1 MCELLEDR
9 AGNVLEEALE
19 LVEVVSFAVLVLV
32 CCCTCVVGHRAS
44 MRTKRQIGLD
54 LAHTERPREI
64 EAMMPNATE
73 LPEGEQQRYLPT
85 DLYVHTLVRM
95 RADFDAAAAGGSGS
109 IDAMQAAAI
118 VAQLRGQVITPDE
131 LQRQADTLRTTLDPN
146 VRIDFDEF
154 RIRFARPYQTAAE
167 RQVLEAYY
175 RAIRTQWVLLGMFS
189 GSALAIWG
197 FSMMIRRTRTRNGPD
212 DFLRG
217 NVCALLAVGAIWV
230 VIVLLFAAIGRRRA
244 QRSAMHQ
251 THDAVAE
258 AYEMA
263 KIAWIIPGV
272 TFGGISLWFFEK
284 VFDGSPAGIMLGWL
298 TWIALSALL
307 RLCWMRCSI
316 FGRRNAT
323 AGRIGAWLMVYV
335 LATCFVAVAV
345 GASDDAS
352 RGVWILCLI
361 WMFSSLVIPGICR
374 SLCPAIV
381 VGRESADDTSTC
393 SRANIFFAL
402 FHLVVVCVAASVGA
416 FWDF

>member
-1 MCELLEDR
+1 MCGTPCGSREHR
-9 AGNVLEEALE
+9 SSGAGATT
-19 LVEVVSFAVLVLV
+19 VSIGILLVLLARRLSHRAYGPYALCDTLFNV
-32 CCCTCVVGHRAS
+32 SRRLILRAYCVVK
-44 MRTKRQIGLD
+44 M
-54 LAHTERPREI
+54 I
-64 EAMMPNATE
+64 E
-73 LPEGEQQRYLPT
+73 
-85 DLYVHTLVRM
+85 D
-95 RADFDAAAAGGSGS
+95 
-109 IDAMQAAAI
+109 
-118 VAQLRGQVITPDE
+118 
-131 LQRQADTLRTTLDPN
+131 
-146 VRIDFDEF
+146 
-154 RIRFARPYQTAAE
+154 
-167 RQVLEAYY
+167 
-175 RAIRTQWVLLGMFS
+175 
-189 GSALAIWG
+189 
-197 FSMMIRRTRTRNGPD
+197 
-212 DFLRG
+212 
-217 NVCALLAVGAIWV
+217 VCALLAVGAIWV

-345 GASDDAS
+345 GTSDDAS